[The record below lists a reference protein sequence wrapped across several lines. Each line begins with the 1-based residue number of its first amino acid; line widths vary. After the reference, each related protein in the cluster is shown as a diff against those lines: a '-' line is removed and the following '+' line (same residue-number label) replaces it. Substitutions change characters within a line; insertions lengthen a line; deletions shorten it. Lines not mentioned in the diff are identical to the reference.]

1 MSKLKELRKA
11 AKMTQTDLGKILGV
25 SFQTVSM
32 WEKGKTRPRAALLP
46 KVADALGCTVDE
58 LLRETA

>member
-25 SFQTVSM
+25 SFQAVSM
-32 WEKGKTRPRAALLP
+32 WEKGKTHPRAALLP